1 MDPMATFKIPGVTDE
16 DDDDGSDT
24 GDGSDDSG
32 DGSDDER
39 RSAALVALLKRARA
53 ASLLDADTG
62 VAFVCESVSIAS
74 GIQMPP
80 GQTKYPVDERMLA
93 AATVCRDRGTCKEA
107 LELLCLDGKRSSLPG
122 SLELRLLRR
131 ALPCAM
137 RGESAAFRR
146 GRVSLWSG

>member
-1 MDPMATFKIPGVTDE
+1 M
-16 DDDDGSDT
+16 
-24 GDGSDDSG
+24 
-32 DGSDDER
+32 
-39 RSAALVALLKRARA
+39 VALLKRARA
-53 ASLLDADTG
+53 ASLLDPDTG
-62 VAFVCESVSIAS
+62 VAFVCESVSIAA

-137 RGESAAFRR
+137 RGESAAFRNALGTMIR
-146 GRVSLWSG
+146 GLLGRIKVGQGRVAGELAC